1 MVALDTNVIVRYIA
15 QDDPLQSKA
24 ATRIFEEVISDEN
37 HGFITSI
44 AMCETIWVLARAY
57 GQPREK
63 LAQVIEALL
72 KAGNLELEHRDLVWS
87 AREDFLRGKADF
99 CNQEGRRNARS
110 ASTSPA
116 SCLFP
121 SCVDARGSGSAR
133 HGRRRK
139 TASSPSW

>member
-15 QDDPLQSKA
+15 QDDPSQSEA
-24 ATRIFEEVISDEN
+24 ATRIFEEVISEEN

-72 KAGNLELEHRDLVWS
+72 KADNLELEHRDLVWS
-87 AREDFLRGKADF
+87 ARDDFLRGKADF
-99 CNQEGRRNARS
+99 SDYLLARIGKARG
-110 ASTSPA
+110 ASTTLSFDGNA
-116 SCLFP
+116 LKSKDLFSRP
-121 SCVDARGSGSAR
+121 S
-133 HGRRRK
+133 
-139 TASSPSW
+139 

>member
-24 ATRIFEEVISDEN
+24 ATRVFEEIVSDEN

-63 LAQVIEALL
+63 LAQIIETLL
-72 KAGNLELEHRDLVWS
+72 KADNLDLEHRDLVWR
-87 AREDFLRGKADF
+87 AREDFLHGKADF
-99 CNQEGRRNARS
+99 SDYLLARIGKAQG
-110 ASTSPA
+110 ASTTLSFDSNA
-116 SCLFP
+116 LKSKDLFSRP
-121 SCVDARGSGSAR
+121 G
-133 HGRRRK
+133 
-139 TASSPSW
+139 